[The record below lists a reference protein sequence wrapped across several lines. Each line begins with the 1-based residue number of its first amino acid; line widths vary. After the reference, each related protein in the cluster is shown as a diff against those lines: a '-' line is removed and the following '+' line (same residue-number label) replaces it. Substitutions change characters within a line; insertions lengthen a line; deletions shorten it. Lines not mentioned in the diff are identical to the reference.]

1 MHNLWLTSSR
11 RKPPRASL
19 QTAHSWNQQRVK
31 RGADDVILGFGLQV
45 GEENS
50 AWPRN
55 NLRRAREGASP
66 ARRRTSRRI
75 RHGSLPWRKRHT
87 VASRN
92 WRRWTFADRR
102 ATFESSAAL
111 ARNGRHFH

>member
-11 RKPPRASL
+11 RKLTQASL
-19 QTAHSWNQQRVK
+19 QTARSWNQQRVK
-31 RGADDVILGFGLQV
+31 RGADDVVLGFGLQV
-45 GEENS
+45 SEENS

-75 RHGSLPWRKRHT
+75 RHGRLPWRERYT

-92 WRRWTFADRR
+92 WRKRTTIDSR
-102 ATFESSAAL
+102 AAFESSATP